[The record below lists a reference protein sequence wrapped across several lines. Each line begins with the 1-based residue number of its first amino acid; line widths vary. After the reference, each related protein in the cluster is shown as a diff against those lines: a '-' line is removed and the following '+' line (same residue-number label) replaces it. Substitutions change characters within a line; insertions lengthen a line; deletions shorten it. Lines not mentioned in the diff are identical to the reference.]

1 MQVVGFRLESTDRL
15 ETQVLRAGY
24 RWKNCGA
31 PTACGGP
38 RPAAL

>member
-1 MQVVGFRLESTDRL
+1 MQGVGFRLERTDCL

-24 RWKNCGA
+24 SWEYCGA